1 MNNHR
6 ATLRYRSSDAKAA
19 GVAVVSGQSKAMAAT
34 LFYRMRTLAGVSSLE
49 HTIAADVL
57 SCSTTHTGKY
67 MYS

>member
-1 MNNHR
+1 M
-6 ATLRYRSSDAKAA
+6 LKAA
-19 GVAVVSGQSKAMAAT
+19 GVAVVTVGSGQGEAMAAT

-67 MYS
+67 IYS

>member
-6 ATLRYRSSDAKAA
+6 ATLSYRSSDAKAA

-49 HTIAADVL
+49 HTIAA
-57 SCSTTHTGKY
+57 
-67 MYS
+67 